1 MPQASKQMQKPTPP
15 RWADRLL
22 EWFCA
27 PHLLEEV
34 QGDLYE
40 RFQKNMRVFGEK
52 TARQEYIK
60 SVFGFIRPFAL
71 KRKQELSPVSTP
83 LYIQIMIS
91 NYFKVAFRNLLKYK
105 GYSFINIFGLAA
117 GMAVTMLIGLWVYDE
132 VSYDKH
138 FKNYDRLGHL
148 YQFVKF
154 DVEKST
160 YDVMPI
166 PLAEE
171 LRSKYPDFESVSL
184 SSNNL
189 SMILASGEK
198 KIVKTG
204 NYVEPSFIDMLSV
217 KMLSGTRNG
226 LKDVNAML
234 ISASLAED
242 LFGMENPLNKV
253 IKIDN
258 KESVKVVGVYENFPY
273 NTTFKDVFFMV
284 PWSLYEANS
293 ENVKRDKDEWDS
305 NSYQIYAQLKPG
317 ADFDKVSAKIKDIRV
332 KRADPPGYRP
342 EFFVQPMSKWHLY
355 ADFKDGINTGGLIK
369 FVWLF
374 GIIGAFVLLLACIN
388 FMNLSTARSE
398 KRAKEVGI
406 RKAIGSIRGQLIMQ
420 FFSESFLVVIFAFGL
435 SILIVQLALPLFNQV
450 ADKQVG
456 ILWTNP
462 FFWLAGLG
470 FSLITGLIAG
480 SYPAFYLSSFQ
491 AVKVLKGTFRM
502 GRFAAV
508 PRKVLVVLQFTV
520 SVTLIIGTVIVFRQI
535 QFAKNRSVG
544 YERNKLIEINM
555 NTPELYKNF
564 KALRNDLLSSAAVY
578 EVSASSGSITG
589 QSGGTT
595 NISWKGKS
603 PVGKPLL
610 MSNYIT
616 YEYGK
621 AIGWQIIQG
630 RDFSRT
636 FSTDTA
642 SMIINETA
650 LKLMA
655 FKDPL
660 NEIVTASGKAYKVI
674 GVIKDMVRE
683 NPFRPVAPTF
693 FIVNSRNVN
702 VMQVKL
708 ATETGTAD
716 ALAKAETIFRKYNPD
731 SPFVYNFVDE
741 VYGKKFGEEER
752 VGTLALFFTI
762 LAVLISCL
770 GLFGLASFVAEQR
783 TKEIGVRKVL
793 GASIANIWALLSKDF
808 VLLVL
813 ISLFIASP
821 IAYYFMNKWIMNY
834 DYRAGISWWIF
845 ALAGGGALLITIL
858 TVSFQAIRAALMNP
872 VKSLRSE

>member
-1 MPQASKQMQKPTPP
+1 MKQPTPP

-34 QGDLYE
+34 QGDLHE
-40 RFQKNMRVFGEK
+40 RFQKNLQVFGPEI
-52 TARQEYIK
+52 AHWEYIK
-60 SVFGFIRPFAL
+60 GVLGFIRPFAL
-71 KRKQELSPVSTP
+71 KRKTRLSPS
-83 LYIQIMIS
+83 LNIQIMIS
-91 NYFKVAFRNLLKYK
+91 NYFKIAFRNLLKYK

-148 YQFVKF
+148 FQFVKF

-171 LRSKYPDFESVSL
+171 LRSKYPDFEAVSL

-198 KIVKTG
+198 KVVKTG
-204 NYVEPSFIDMLSV
+204 NYVEPSFVDMLSV
-217 KMLSGTRNG
+217 KMLSGNRNG
-226 LKDVNAML
+226 LKDVNAIL
-234 ISASLAED
+234 ISESLSKD
-242 LFGMENPLNKV
+242 LFGMESPLDKV
-253 IKIDN
+253 VKIDN

-273 NTTFKDVFFMV
+273 NTTFKDVLFMV

-293 ENVKRDKDEWDS
+293 ENVRRDKGEWDS
-305 NSYQIYAQLKPG
+305 NNYQIYAQIKPG

-332 KRADPPGYRP
+332 NRAEPPAYRP
-342 EFFVQPMSKWHLY
+342 EFFIQPMSKWHLY
-355 ADFKDGINTGGLIK
+355 SDFKDGVNTGGLIK

-406 RKAIGSIRGQLIMQ
+406 RKAVGSIRGQLIMQ
-420 FFSESFLVVIFAFGL
+420 FFSESFLVVIFAFVL
-435 SILIVQLALPLFNQV
+435 SILMVQLALPLFNSV

-462 FFWLAGLG
+462 FFWLTGLG
-470 FSLITGLIAG
+470 FSLLTGLIAG

-491 AVKVLKGTFRM
+491 AVKVLKGTFRV

-535 QFAKNRSVG
+535 QHAKNRSVG
-544 YERNKLIEINM
+544 YDRNKLIEVSM
-555 NTPELYKNF
+555 NTPELYRNF
-564 KALRNDLLSSAAVY
+564 KVLKADLQASGAVY
-578 EVSASSGSITG
+578 GVSVSYGSITS

-595 NISWKGKS
+595 NLSWKGKS
-603 PVGKPLL
+603 PEGKPLL
-610 MSNYIT
+610 MSNYVSH
-616 YEYGK
+616 EYGK
-621 AIGWQIIQG
+621 TIGWQIIQG
-630 RDFSRT
+630 RDFSKA
-636 FSTDTA
+636 FSLDTA
-642 SMIINETA
+642 SMIINESA

-655 FKDPL
+655 FKNPL
-660 NEIVTASGKAYKVI
+660 DEIVTTSGKPYKVV
-674 GVIKDMVRE
+674 GVVRDMVRE
-683 NPFRPVAPTF
+683 SPFRPVSPSF
-693 FIVNSRNVN
+693 FMVSARSVN
-702 VMQVKL
+702 VIQIKL
-708 ATETGTAD
+708 APGMATAD
-716 ALAKAETIFRKYNPD
+716 ALAKTETIFRRHNPD

-741 VYGKKFGEEER
+741 VYAKKFGEEER
-752 VGTLALFFTI
+752 IGTLALFFTI
-762 LAVLISCL
+762 LAVFISCL

-793 GASIANIWALLSKDF
+793 GASVTNIWALLSRDF

-813 ISLFIASP
+813 ISLFVASP

-845 ALAGGGALLITIL
+845 VSAGAGALLVTLL
-858 TVSFQAIRAALMNP
+858 TVSFQAIKAALMNP
-872 VKSLRSE
+872 VKSLKSE

>member
-1 MPQASKQMQKPTPP
+1 MQKPTPP
-15 RWADRLL
+15 RWADKLL

-40 RFQKNMRVFGEK
+40 RFQKNLRVFGEK
-52 TARQEYIK
+52 TAQREYIK

-71 KRKQELSPVSTP
+71 KRKKELSPVSTP

-91 NYFKVAFRNLLKYK
+91 NYFKIAFRNLLKYK

-138 FKNYDRLGHL
+138 FKNYDRIGHL

-154 DVEKST
+154 DTEKST

-171 LRSKYPDFESVSL
+171 LKRKYPDFEAVSL
-184 SSNNL
+184 STYDRPSL
-189 SMILASGEK
+189 LTAGEK
-198 KIVKTG
+198 KLMKSG
-204 NYVEPSFIDMLSV
+204 NYVEQAFLDIFSV
-217 KMLSGTRNG
+217 KMVSGNRNG
-226 LKDVNAML
+226 LKDVNSIL
-234 ISASLAED
+234 ISESLAKD
-242 LFGMENPLNKV
+242 LFGMESPLDKV

-258 KESVKVVGVYENFPY
+258 KESVKVVGVYENFPH
-273 NTTFKDVFFMV
+273 NTAFKNVLFLA
-284 PWSLYEANS
+284 PWSLYEATNTS
-293 ENVKRDKDEWDS
+293 ARKDKDEWD
-305 NSYQIYAQLKPG
+305 NNNYQIYAQLKPG

-332 KRADPPGYRP
+332 NRADPPGYRP
-342 EFFVQPMSKWHLY
+342 EFFIHPMSKWHLY
-355 ADFKDGINTGGLIK
+355 SDFKNGVNIGGLVE

-406 RKAIGSIRGQLIMQ
+406 RKAVGSVRMQLVMQ
-420 FFSESFLVVIFAFGL
+420 FFSESFLVVLFAFVL
-435 SILIVQLALPLFNQV
+435 SVLIVQLVLPLFNQV

-456 ILWTNP
+456 ILWLNP
-462 FFWLAGLG
+462 IFWLAGLG
-470 FSLITGLIAG
+470 FSLITGIIAG

-535 QFAKNRSVG
+535 QYTKNRSIG
-544 YERNKLIEINM
+544 YDGSKLIEVNM
-555 NTPELYKNF
+555 NTPELFRHF
-564 KALRNDLLSSAAVY
+564 KVLKNDLTNTGAVHEIGVSSC
-578 EVSASSGSITG
+578 SIT
-589 QSGGTT
+589 QQADGTT
-595 NISWKGKS
+595 AISWKGKS
-603 PVGKPLL
+603 PEGKPLVNGN
-610 MSNYIT
+610 SVS

-621 AIGWQIIQG
+621 TIGWNIIQG
-630 RDFSRT
+630 RDFSKT
-636 FSTDTA
+636 FSTDSSA
-642 SMIINETA
+642 IIINESA
-650 LKLMA
+650 LKLMG
-655 FKDPL
+655 FKNPL
-660 NEIVTASGKAYKVI
+660 NQIVNVRNKDYKVI
-674 GVIKDMVRE
+674 GLVKDMVRE
-683 NPFRPVAPTF
+683 SPFKPVTPSF
-693 FIVNSRNVN
+693 FVIDSRSVD
-702 VMQVKL
+702 VISIKL
-708 ATETGTAD
+708 VSAMGISE
-716 ALAKAETIFRKYNPD
+716 ALNKVEAVFNKHNPD
-731 SPFVYNFVDE
+731 SPFLYNFVDE
-741 VYGKKFGEEER
+741 LYGKKFGDIER
-752 VGTLALFFTI
+752 IGKLAFFFTI

-793 GASIANIWALLSKDF
+793 GASVAHLWALLSKDF
-808 VLLVL
+808 VMLVI

-821 IAYYFMNKWIMNY
+821 IAYYFMSQWALRY
-834 DYRAGISWWIF
+834 EYRAGLSWWIF
-845 ALAGGGALLITIL
+845 AAAGAGALLITLL
-858 TVSFQAIRAALMNP
+858 TVSFQAIKAALLNP

>member
-1 MPQASKQMQKPTPP
+1 MQKPTPP
-15 RWADRLL
+15 HWADRLL

-40 RFQKNMRVFGEK
+40 RFLKNVKLFGEK

-60 SVFGFIRPFAL
+60 SVFGFIRRFGF
-71 KRKQELSPVSTP
+71 KKKKELSPS

-148 YQFVKF
+148 FQFVKF

-160 YDVMPI
+160 YDAMPI

-171 LRSKYPDFESVSL
+171 LRSKYPDFEAVSL
-184 SSNNL
+184 SSNTRSL
-189 SMILASGEK
+189 ILASGEK
-198 KIVKTG
+198 KLVKTG
-204 NYVEPSFIDMLSV
+204 NYVQPSFMDMLSV
-217 KMLSGTRNG
+217 KMISGNRNG
-226 LKDVNAML
+226 LKDVNAIF
-234 ISASLAED
+234 ISETLAQD
-242 LFGMENPLNKV
+242 LFGMENPLDKV

-273 NTTFKDVFFMV
+273 NTSFKDVFFMA
-284 PWSLYEANS
+284 PWSLYEAS
-293 ENVKRDKDEWDS
+293 DEGVRRDKDQWDS

-332 KRADPPGYRP
+332 NRADPPGYRP
-342 EFFVQPMSKWHLY
+342 EFFVHPMSKWHLY
-355 ADFKDGINTGGLIK
+355 SDFKDGANTGGLIK

-406 RKAIGSIRGQLIMQ
+406 RKAVGSVRIQLIMQ
-420 FFSESFLVVIFAFGL
+420 FFSESLLVVLFAFVL
-435 SILIVQLALPLFNQV
+435 SILIVQLALPLFNIV

-462 FFWLAGLG
+462 FFWLSVLG

-491 AVKVLKGTFRM
+491 AVKVLKGTFRV
-502 GRFAAV
+502 GRYAAV

-520 SVTLIIGTVIVFRQI
+520 SVTLIIGTVVVFRQI
-535 QFAKNRSVG
+535 QFAKNRAVG
-544 YERNKLIEINM
+544 YDRNKLIEVNM
-555 NTPELYKNF
+555 NTPELRKNF
-564 KALRNDLLSSAAVY
+564 EVLRDNLLASGAVY
-578 EVSASSGSITG
+578 GVGTSFGSITG

-595 NISWKGKS
+595 NIRWKGKN
-603 PVGKPLL
+603 PEGKPLF
-610 MSNYIT
+610 MSNYVSH
-616 YEYGK
+616 EYGK
-621 AIGWQIIQG
+621 TIGWKILQG
-630 RDFSRT
+630 RDFAKT

-642 SMIINETA
+642 SIILNESA
-650 LKLMA
+650 LKLMG
-655 FKDPL
+655 FKNPI
-660 NEIVTASGKAYKVI
+660 NEVVTAQGKEYKVI
-674 GVIKDMVRE
+674 GVVKDMVKE
-683 NPFRPVAPTF
+683 SPFRPVSPSF
-693 FIVNSRNVN
+693 FLVSSKIANVI
-702 VMQVKL
+702 QVRLTTSIGTSEALEKV
-708 ATETGTAD
+708 ETV
-716 ALAKAETIFRKYNPD
+716 FRKHNPD
-731 SPFVYNFVDE
+731 SPFVYSFVDE
-741 VYGKKFGEEER
+741 VYGKKFGDEER
-752 VGTLALFFTI
+752 IGKLALFFTI

-770 GLFGLASFVAEQR
+770 GLFGLGSFVAEQR

-793 GASIANIWALLSKDF
+793 GASVTNLWALLSKDF
-808 VLLVL
+808 VMLVV

-821 IAYYFMNKWIMNY
+821 IAWYFMNQWIMNY

-845 ALAGGGALLITIL
+845 ALTGAGTLLITIL
-858 TVSFQAIRAALMNP
+858 TVSFQAIKAALMNP

>member
-1 MPQASKQMQKPTPP
+1 MQTPNPP
-15 RWADRLL
+15 RWADQLL

-34 QGDLYE
+34 QGDLHE
-40 RFQKNMRVFGEK
+40 RFEKNLQVFGPEI
-52 TARQEYIK
+52 ARWEYIK
-60 SVFGFIRPFAL
+60 GVLGFIRPFAL
-71 KRKQELSPVSTP
+71 KRKTRLSPS
-83 LYIQIMIS
+83 LNIQIMIS
-91 NYFKVAFRNLLKYK
+91 NYFKIAFRNLLKYK

-148 YQFVKF
+148 FQFVKF

-171 LRSKYPDFESVSL
+171 LRSKYPDFEAVSL
-184 SSNNL
+184 ASNNL

-204 NYVEPSFIDMLSV
+204 NYVEPSFVDMLSV
-217 KMLSGTRNG
+217 KMLSGNRNG
-226 LKDVNAML
+226 LKDVNAIL
-234 ISASLAED
+234 ISESLSKD
-242 LFGMENPLNKV
+242 LFGMESPLDKV

-258 KESVKVVGVYENFPY
+258 KENVKVVGVYENFPY
-273 NTTFKDVFFMV
+273 NTTFKDVLFMV
-284 PWSLYEANS
+284 PWGLYEATS
-293 ENVKRDKDEWDS
+293 ENVKRDKGEWDS
-305 NSYQIYAQLKPG
+305 NNYQIYGVLKPG

-332 KRADPPGYRP
+332 NRAEPPGYRP
-342 EFFVQPMSKWHLY
+342 EFFIQPMSKWHLY
-355 ADFKDGINTGGLIK
+355 ADFKNGVNTGGLIK

-406 RKAIGSIRGQLIMQ
+406 RKAVGSIRAQLIMQ
-420 FFSESFLVVIFAFGL
+420 FFSESFLVVILAFVL
-435 SILIVQLALPLFNQV
+435 SILIVQLSLPLFNQV

-462 FFWLAGLG
+462 VFWLAGLG
-470 FSLITGLIAG
+470 FSLLTGLIAG

-491 AVKVLKGTFRM
+491 AVKVLKGTFRV
-502 GRFAAV
+502 GRFAAM

-535 QFAKNRSVG
+535 QYAKNRSVG
-544 YERNKLIEINM
+544 YDRNKLIEVGM
-555 NTPELYKNF
+555 NTPELYRNF
-564 KALRNDLLSSAAVY
+564 KVLKTDLLASGAVY
-578 EVSASSGSITG
+578 DVSVSYGSITS

-603 PVGKPLL
+603 QEGKPLL
-610 MSNYIT
+610 MSNYVSH
-616 YEYGK
+616 EYGK
-621 AIGWQIIQG
+621 TIGWHILEG
-630 RDFSRT
+630 RDFSKA

-642 SMIINETA
+642 SMIINESA

-655 FKDPL
+655 FKNPL
-660 NEIVTASGKAYKVI
+660 AEIVTTSGKPYKVI
-674 GVIKDMVRE
+674 GVVKDMVRE
-683 NPFRPVAPTF
+683 NPFRPVSPSF
-693 FIVNSRNVN
+693 FMVSARSVN
-702 VMQVKL
+702 VIQVKL
-708 ATETGTAD
+708 APGMGTAE
-716 ALAKAETIFRKYNPD
+716 ALGKAETVFRKHNPD

-741 VYGKKFGEEER
+741 VYAKKFGEEER
-752 VGTLALFFTI
+752 IGKLALFFTI

-793 GASIANIWALLSKDF
+793 GASVANIWGLLSKDF

-821 IAYYFMNKWIMNY
+821 IAYYFMNKWIINY

-845 ALAGGGALLITIL
+845 VSAGAGALLITLL
-858 TVSFQAIRAALMNP
+858 TVSYQAIRAALMNP
-872 VKSLRSE
+872 VKSLKSE

>member
-1 MPQASKQMQKPTPP
+1 MQKPTPP

-40 RFQKNMRVFGEK
+40 RFLKNVKLFGEK

-60 SVFGFIRPFAL
+60 SVFGFIRRFGF
-71 KRKQELSPVSTP
+71 KKKKELSPS
-83 LYIQIMIS
+83 LYLQIMIS

-148 YQFVKF
+148 FQFVKF

-160 YDVMPI
+160 YDAMPI

-171 LRSKYPDFESVSL
+171 LRSKYPDFEAVSL
-184 SSNNL
+184 SSNTRSL
-189 SMILASGEK
+189 ILASGEK
-198 KIVKTG
+198 KLVKTG
-204 NYVEPSFIDMLSV
+204 NYVQTSFIDMLSV
-217 KMLSGTRNG
+217 KMLSGNKNG
-226 LKDVNAML
+226 LKDVNAIF
-234 ISASLAED
+234 ISETLAQD
-242 LFGMENPLNKV
+242 LFGMENPLDKV

-273 NTTFKDVFFMV
+273 NTSFKDVFFMA
-284 PWSLYEANS
+284 PWSLYEAS
-293 ENVKRDKDEWDS
+293 DEGVRRDKDQWDS

-332 KRADPPGYRP
+332 NRADPPGYRP
-342 EFFVQPMSKWHLY
+342 EFFVHPMSKWHLY
-355 ADFKDGINTGGLIK
+355 SDFKDGANTGGLIK

-406 RKAIGSIRGQLIMQ
+406 RKAVGSVRMQLIMQ
-420 FFSESFLVVIFAFGL
+420 FFSESLLVVLFAFVL
-435 SILIVQLALPLFNQV
+435 SILIVQLALPLFNIV
-450 ADKQVG
+450 ADKKVG

-462 FFWLAGLG
+462 FFWLSVLG

-491 AVKVLKGTFRM
+491 AVKVLKGTFRV
-502 GRFAAV
+502 GRYAAV

-520 SVTLIIGTVIVFRQI
+520 SVTLIIGTVVVFRQI
-535 QFAKNRSVG
+535 QFAKNRAVG
-544 YERNKLIEINM
+544 YDRNKLIEVNM
-555 NTPELYKNF
+555 NTPELRKNF
-564 KALRNDLLSSAAVY
+564 DVLRDDLLNSGAVY
-578 EVSASSGSITG
+578 GVGTSFGSITV

-595 NISWKGKS
+595 NIRWKGKK
-603 PVGKPLL
+603 PEGKPLF
-610 MSNYIT
+610 MSNYVSH
-616 YEYGK
+616 EYGK
-621 AIGWQIIQG
+621 TIGWKILQG
-630 RDFSRT
+630 RDFAKT

-642 SMIINETA
+642 SIILNESA
-650 LKLMA
+650 LKLMG
-655 FKDPL
+655 FKNPI
-660 NEIVTASGKAYKVI
+660 NEVVTAQSKEYKVI
-674 GVIKDMVRE
+674 GIVKDMVKE
-683 NPFRPVAPTF
+683 SPFRPVSPSF
-693 FIVNSRNVN
+693 FLVSSKIANVI
-702 VMQVKL
+702 QVRLTPAIGTSEALEKV
-708 ATETGTAD
+708 ETV
-716 ALAKAETIFRKYNPD
+716 FRKHNPD
-731 SPFVYNFVDE
+731 SPFVYSFVDE
-741 VYGKKFGEEER
+741 VYGKKFGDEER
-752 VGTLALFFTI
+752 IGKLALFFTI

-793 GASIANIWALLSKDF
+793 GASVTNLWTLLSKDF
-808 VLLVL
+808 VMLVV

-821 IAYYFMNKWIMNY
+821 IAWYFMNQWIMNY

-845 ALAGGGALLITIL
+845 ALTGAGALLITIL
-858 TVSFQAIRAALMNP
+858 TVSFQAIKAALMNP

>member
-1 MPQASKQMQKPTPP
+1 MQKQQPP

-40 RFQKNMRVFGEK
+40 RFEKNLRLFGLQI
-52 TARQEYIK
+52 ARKEY
-60 SVFGFIRPFAL
+60 VLGVLGFIKPFAL
-71 KRKQELSPVSTP
+71 KRKTSVTSP

-105 GYSFINIFGLAA
+105 GYSFINIFGLAT

-132 VSYDKH
+132 LSYNKH

-154 DVEKST
+154 DTEKST
-160 YDVMPI
+160 YNVMPI

-171 LRSKYPDFESVSL
+171 LRGKYPDFEAVSL
-184 SSNNL
+184 STNTL
-189 SMILASGEK
+189 SLILASGEK
-198 KIVKTG
+198 KLLKSG
-204 NYVEPSFIDMLSV
+204 NYVEPSFLDMLSV
-217 KMLSGTRNG
+217 KMVSGNKNG
-226 LKDVNAML
+226 LKDVNAIL
-234 ISASLAED
+234 VSESLAKD
-242 LFGMENPLNKV
+242 LFGLENPLDKV
-253 IKIDN
+253 IKINN
-258 KESVKVVGVYENFPY
+258 KESVKVVGVYEDFPS
-273 NTTFKDVFFMV
+273 NTSFKDVLFLA
-284 PWSLYEANS
+284 PWSLYEAS
-293 ENVKRDKDEWDS
+293 SDYVRRIKDQWDE
-305 NSYQIYAQLKPG
+305 NSYQIYAQLKSG
-317 ADFDKVSAKIKDIRV
+317 ADFGTVSAKIKDIRV
-332 KRADPPGYRP
+332 NRDNPPAYRP
-342 EFFVQPMSKWHLY
+342 EFFVHPMSKWHLY
-355 ADFKDGINTGGLIK
+355 SDFKDGINTGGLIT

-406 RKAIGSIRGQLIMQ
+406 RKAVGSVRGQLILQ
-420 FFSESFLVVIFAFGL
+420 FFAESFLVVLFAFVL
-435 SILIVQLALPLFNQV
+435 SILIVLLGLPLFNQV
-450 ADKQVG
+450 AGKEVD

-462 FFWLAGLG
+462 IFWLIGLG
-470 FSLITGLIAG
+470 FSLITGIIAG

-502 GRFAAV
+502 GRFAAL
-508 PRKVLVVLQFTV
+508 PRKVLVVMQFTV
-520 SVTLIIGTVIVFRQI
+520 SVTLIIGTVVVFRQI
-535 QFAKNRSVG
+535 QFTKNRSVG
-544 YERNKLIEINM
+544 YDRNKLIEVSM

-564 KALRNDLLSSAAVY
+564 KALKNDLHTSGAIY
-578 EVSASSGSITG
+578 EIGASGGSITS

-603 PVGKPLL
+603 PDEKPLL
-610 MSNYIT
+610 MGNNVSH
-616 YEYGK
+616 EYGK
-621 AIGWQIIQG
+621 AVGWQILQG

-642 SMIINETA
+642 SIIINEAA
-650 LKLMA
+650 LKLMG

-660 NEIVTASGKAYKVI
+660 SEILTSNGKPYKVI
-674 GVIKDMVRE
+674 GVIKDMIKE
-683 NPFRPVAPTF
+683 NPFSAVSPSF
-693 FIVNSRNVN
+693 FMLNSRSLNII
-702 VMQVKL
+702 QIKL
-708 ATETGTAD
+708 TAAMGTSE
-716 ALAKAETIFRKYNPD
+716 ALSKVEAIFRKHNPD
-731 SPFVYNFVDE
+731 SPFVYSFVDE
-741 VYGKKFGEEER
+741 LYGRKFGDEER
-752 VGTLALFFTI
+752 IGKLALFFTV

-793 GASIANIWALLSKDF
+793 GASVTNLWALLSKDF
-808 VLLVL
+808 VILVL

-834 DYRAGISWWIF
+834 NYRAGISWWIF
-845 ALAGGGALLITIL
+845 VLAGVGALFITLL
-858 TVSFQAIRAALMNP
+858 TVSFQAIKAALMNP
-872 VKSLRSE
+872 VKSLKSE

>member
-1 MPQASKQMQKPTPP
+1 MKQPTPP
-15 RWADRLL
+15 HWAHQLL

-34 QGDLYE
+34 QGDLHE
-40 RFQKNMRVFGEK
+40 RFEKNLRVFGPEI
-52 TARQEYIK
+52 ARWEYVK
-60 SVFGFIRPFAL
+60 GVLGFIKPFAL
-71 KRKQELSPVSTP
+71 KRKTRLSRA
-83 LYIQIMIS
+83 LNIQIMIS
-91 NYFKVAFRNLLKYK
+91 SYFKVAFRNLLKYK

-148 YQFVKF
+148 FQFVKF
-154 DVEKST
+154 DIEKST

-171 LRSKYPDFESVSL
+171 LRSKYPDFEAVSL

-198 KIVKTG
+198 KVVKTG
-204 NYVEPSFIDMLSV
+204 NYVEPSFVDMLSV
-217 KMLSGTRNG
+217 KMLSGNRNG
-226 LKDVNAML
+226 LKDVNAIL
-234 ISASLAED
+234 ISESLSKD
-242 LFGMENPLNKV
+242 LFGMESPLDKL

-273 NTTFKDVFFMV
+273 NTTFKDVLFMV
-284 PWSLYEANS
+284 PWSLYEASS
-293 ENVKRDKDEWDS
+293 ENVKRDKGEWDS
-305 NSYQIYAQLKPG
+305 NNYQIYGQLKPG

-332 KRADPPGYRP
+332 NRAEPPGYRP
-342 EFFVQPMSKWHLY
+342 EFFIQPMSKWHLY
-355 ADFKDGINTGGLIK
+355 SDFKDGVNTGGLIK

-406 RKAIGSIRGQLIMQ
+406 RKAVGSIRGQLIMQ
-420 FFSESFLVVIFAFGL
+420 FFSESFLVVIFAFVL
-435 SILIVQLALPLFNQV
+435 SILLVQLALPLFNSV

-456 ILWTNP
+456 ILWANP
-462 FFWLAGLG
+462 VFWLAGLG
-470 FSLITGLIAG
+470 FSLLTGLIAG

-491 AVKVLKGTFRM
+491 AVKVLKGTFRV
-502 GRFAAV
+502 GRFASL

-535 QFAKNRSVG
+535 QYAKNRSAG
-544 YERNKLIEINM
+544 YDRNKLIEVNM
-555 NTPELYKNF
+555 STPELFKNF
-564 KALRNDLLSSAAVY
+564 KVLRTDLLASGAVY
-578 EVSASSGSITG
+578 GVSVSSGSITG

-603 PVGKPLL
+603 PEGKPLL
-610 MSNYIT
+610 MSNYVSH
-616 YEYGK
+616 EYGK
-621 AIGWQIIQG
+621 TIGWQILQG
-630 RDFSRT
+630 RDFSKE
-636 FSTDTA
+636 FSLDTA
-642 SMIINETA
+642 SIIINESA

-655 FKDPL
+655 FKNPL
-660 NEIVTASGKAYKVI
+660 DEIVNASGKVYKVV
-674 GVIKDMVRE
+674 GVVKDMVRE
-683 NPFRPVAPTF
+683 SPFRPVSPSF
-693 FIVNSRNVN
+693 FMVSTRTVN
-702 VMQVKL
+702 VIQVKL
-708 ATETGTAD
+708 APGMDTPD
-716 ALAKAETIFRKYNPD
+716 ALAKAETIFRKHNPD

-752 VGTLALFFTI
+752 IGTLALFFTI

-793 GASIANIWALLSKDF
+793 GASVANIWALLSKDF
-808 VLLVL
+808 LLLVL
-813 ISLFIASP
+813 ISLFVASP
-821 IAYYFMNKWIMNY
+821 ISYYFMNKWIMNY

-845 ALAGGGALLITIL
+845 ALAGVGALLITLL
-858 TVSFQAIRAALMNP
+858 TVSFQAIKAALMNP
-872 VKSLRSE
+872 VKSLKSE

>member
-1 MPQASKQMQKPTPP
+1 MNQSSDNIKPP

-40 RFQKNMRVFGEK
+40 RFQKNIRVFGLK
-52 TARQEYIK
+52 TARKEYVVGVLSFIK
-60 SVFGFIRPFAL
+60 PFAL
-71 KRKQELSPVSTP
+71 KRNTNSSPP

-117 GMAVTMLIGLWVYDE
+117 GMAVTMLIGLWVHDE
-132 VSYDKH
+132 LSYNKH

-148 YQFVKF
+148 FQFVKF

-166 PLAEE
+166 PLAAE
-171 LRSKYPDFESVSL
+171 LRTKYPDFEAVSL
-184 SSNNL
+184 SSNTHSL
-189 SMILASGEK
+189 ILASGEK
-198 KIVKTG
+198 KFIKTG
-204 NYVEPSFIDMLSV
+204 NYVEPSFVDMVSV
-217 KMLSGTRNG
+217 KMVMGNRNG
-226 LKDVNAML
+226 LKDVNAIL
-234 ISASLAED
+234 ISESLAED
-242 LFGMENPLNKV
+242 FFGLENPLDKV

-258 KESVKVVGVYENFPY
+258 KESVKVVGVYEDFPY
-273 NTTFKDVFFMV
+273 NTTFKEVLFLAS
-284 PWSLYEANS
+284 WSLYEAS
-293 ENVKRDKDEWDS
+293 RENVRRDKGEWDS
-305 NSYQIYAQLKPG
+305 NSYQIYAQLKQG

-332 KRADPPGYRP
+332 NRADPPGYKP
-342 EFFVQPMSKWHLY
+342 EFFVHPMSKWHLY
-355 ADFKDGINTGGLIK
+355 SDFKDGINTGGLIE

-406 RKAIGSIRGQLIMQ
+406 RKAVGSIRGQLIIQ
-420 FFSESFLVVIFAFGL
+420 FFSESFLVVLFAFVL
-435 SILIVQLALPLFNQV
+435 SILIVQLALPLFNQI
-450 ADKQVG
+450 ADKKIG

-462 FFWLAGLG
+462 LFWFTGLG
-470 FSLITGLIAG
+470 FSLITGLVAG

-520 SVTLIIGTVIVFRQI
+520 SVTLIIGTVVVFRQI
-535 QFAKNRSVG
+535 QYAKNRSVG
-544 YERNKLIEINM
+544 YDRNKLIEVNM
-555 NTPELYKNF
+555 NTPELYKHF
-564 KALRNDLLSSAAVY
+564 KVLKTDLQNSGAVY
-578 EVSASSGSITG
+578 EVGVSAGSITN

-603 PVGKPLL
+603 PEGKPLL
-610 MSNYIT
+610 MANLVSH
-616 YEYGK
+616 EYGK
-621 AIGWQIIQG
+621 TIGWQVVKG

-636 FSTDTA
+636 FSTDSA
-642 SMIINETA
+642 AMIINESA
-650 LKLMA
+650 LKMMG

-660 NEIVTASGKAYKVI
+660 NEIVTTNGRAYKVI
-674 GVIKDMVRE
+674 GVIKDMIKE
-683 NPFRPVAPTF
+683 NPFRPVAPSF
-693 FIVNSRNVN
+693 FIADSRFVN
-702 VMQVKL
+702 VILVKL
-708 ATETGTAD
+708 APAMSTSEALSKVETV
-716 ALAKAETIFRKYNPD
+716 FRKHNPE
-731 SPFVYNFVDE
+731 SPFVYSFVDDL
-741 VYGKKFGEEER
+741 YGKKFGDEER
-752 VGTLALFFTI
+752 IGKLALFFTI

-793 GASIANIWALLSKDF
+793 GASVAHLWALLSKDF
-808 VLLVL
+808 VMLVIL
-813 ISLFIASP
+813 ALFIASP
-821 IAYYFMNKWIMNY
+821 VAYYFMNQWMMRY

-845 ALAGGGALLITIL
+845 AAAGAGALLITLL
-858 TVSFQAIRAALMNP
+858 TVSFQAIKAALMNP
-872 VKSLRSE
+872 VRSLRSE

>member
-1 MPQASKQMQKPTPP
+1 MQKPTPP
-15 RWADRLL
+15 RWADKLL

-40 RFQKNMRVFGEK
+40 RFQKNLRVFGLK
-52 TARQEYIK
+52 TARKEYMLGVLSFIK
-60 SVFGFIRPFAL
+60 PFAL
-71 KRKQELSPVSTP
+71 KRKKELSPP
-83 LYIQIMIS
+83 LYLQIMIS
-91 NYFKVAFRNLLKYK
+91 NYFKVALRNLLKYK
-105 GYSFINIFGLAA
+105 GYSFINIFGLAM

-138 FKNYDRLGHL
+138 FKNYDRIGHL

-154 DVEKST
+154 DAEKST

-171 LRSKYPDFESVSL
+171 LKRKYPDFEAVSL
-184 SSNNL
+184 STYDMPSL
-189 SMILASGEK
+189 LTSGEK
-198 KIVKTG
+198 KLMKSG
-204 NYVEPSFIDMLSV
+204 NYVGPAFLDIFSV
-217 KMLSGTRNG
+217 KMVSGNRNG
-226 LKDVNAML
+226 LKDVNSIL
-234 ISASLAED
+234 ISESLAND
-242 LFGMENPLNKV
+242 LFGMESPLDKV

-258 KESVKVVGVYENFPY
+258 KESVKVVGVYENFPH
-273 NTTFKDVFFMV
+273 NTFFKNVLFLA
-284 PWSLYEANS
+284 PWSLYEATNA
-293 ENVKRDKDEWDS
+293 NARKDKDEWD
-305 NSYQIYAQLKPG
+305 NNNYQIYVQLKPD

-332 KRADPPGYRP
+332 NRADPPGYRP
-342 EFFVQPMSKWHLY
+342 EFFVHPMSKWHLY
-355 ADFKDGINTGGLIK
+355 SDFKNGVNTGGLIE

-398 KRAKEVGI
+398 RRAKEVGI
-406 RKAIGSIRGQLIMQ
+406 RKAVGSVRMQLVMQ
-420 FFSESFLVVIFAFGL
+420 FFSESFLVVLFAFVL
-435 SILIVQLALPLFNQV
+435 SILIVQLVLPLFNQV

-456 ILWTNP
+456 ILWLNP
-462 FFWLAGLG
+462 VFWLVGLG
-470 FSLITGLIAG
+470 FSLITALIAG

-491 AVKVLKGTFRM
+491 AVKVLKGTFRI

-535 QFAKNRSVG
+535 QHAKNRSVG
-544 YERNKLIEINM
+544 YDRNKLIEINM
-555 NTPELYKNF
+555 NTPELFRNF
-564 KALRNDLLSSAAVY
+564 KVLKNELMASGAVY
-578 EVSASSGSITG
+578 GVGVSSGSITG

-603 PVGKPLL
+603 PEGKPLF
-610 MSNYIT
+610 MSNYISH
-616 YEYGK
+616 EYGK
-621 AIGWQIIQG
+621 AIGWQIMQG
-630 RDFSRT
+630 RDFSSA

-660 NEIVTASGKAYKVI
+660 NEIVTTNGKAYKVI

-693 FIVNSRNVN
+693 FMVNSRNVN
-702 VMQVKL
+702 MIQIKL
-708 ATETGTAD
+708 APEMGTAE
-716 ALAKAETIFRKYNPD
+716 ALAKTETIFRKHNPD

-752 VGTLALFFTI
+752 IGTLALFFTI

-793 GASIANIWALLSKDF
+793 GASVINIWTLLSKDF
-808 VLLVL
+808 VVLVL

-858 TVSFQAIRAALMNP
+858 TVSFQAIKAALLNP